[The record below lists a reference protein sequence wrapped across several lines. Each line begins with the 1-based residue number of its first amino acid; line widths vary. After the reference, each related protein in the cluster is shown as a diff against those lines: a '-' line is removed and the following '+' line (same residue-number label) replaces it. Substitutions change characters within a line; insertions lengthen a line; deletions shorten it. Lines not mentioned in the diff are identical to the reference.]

1 MKITF
6 IVPSWHYFFNPFKL
20 QPYWEMYY
28 ATILEKQF
36 PNAKIDIYDLRSLE
50 KKILM
55 KKLKKYLN
63 QIFIYFGL

>member
-28 ATILEKQF
+28 ATILEKQL
-36 PNAKIDIYDLRSLE
+36 PNAKIDIYDLRSLN
-50 KKILM
+50 KKKDSFL
-55 KKLKKYLN
+55 
-63 QIFIYFGL
+63 YFFVSHMT